1 MLGRNIE
8 VHRRLWINLSVI
20 ALLLIVIAGC
30 GNSESG
36 KANSKTPEAT
46 APAANEAAANTSDN
60 HVNTTATR
68 TVKDAYG
75 DVEVPENPKRI
86 VVLDIGA
93 LDNLLEL
100 GIKPIGAPSILS
112 AGDPYP
118 AYLKGTDGIENIG
131 SVNEPNLEAID
142 ALKPDLIIGNKD
154 AHEAIRDQLKQIAP
168 TVFVESLGVTW
179 KANLLLHAESVN
191 KQEAGK
197 KLLEDYQQKIEE
209 LKSKLAG
216 AEAIQVSLFRPRA
229 DKIQIYLKDTFAGS
243 IMSEAGIIRPAAQSD
258 EGFSKDLT
266 EEQMADLDGDVML
279 WFNREESAFAKLES
293 SPLWATLEGVKIN
306 RVHPV
311 DWEYW
316 MSGLGIQAVN
326 KVVNDLN
333 TYLVD

>member
-1 MLGRNIE
+1 MLGSHKGI
-8 VHRRLWINLSVI
+8 HRRFGIYFSVL
-20 ALLLIVIAGC
+20 ALMLTILAGC
-30 GNSESG
+30 GSSESSN
-36 KANSKTPEAT
+36 ANNKTPESV
-46 APAANEAAANTSDN
+46 APAATETASEDGNTQTS
-60 HVNTTATR
+60 TSATR
-68 TVKDAYG
+68 IVKDSYE
-75 DVEVPENPKRI
+75 DVEVPENPERI

-131 SVNEPNLEAID
+131 TVNEPNLEAID

-168 TVFVESLGVTW
+168 TVYVESLGVTW
-179 KANLLLHAESVN
+179 KANLSLHAETVN

-197 KLLEDYQQKIEE
+197 KLLENYQQRIEE
-209 LKSKLAG
+209 LKSKLSAS
-216 AEAIQVSLFRPRA
+216 EPIEVSLFRPREE
-229 DKIQIYLKDTFAGS
+229 KIQIYLKGTFAGS
-243 IMSEAGIIRPAAQSD
+243 IMTDAGIARPAAQSD

-266 EEQMADLDGDVML
+266 IEQIADLDGNVML
-279 WFNREESAFAKLES
+279 WFNREESAFAKLEG
-293 SPLWATLEGVKIN
+293 SPLWATLEGAKN
-306 RVHPV
+306 KRVHPV

-326 KVVNDLN
+326 KVVDDLN

>member
-1 MLGRNIE
+1 MLGSQMGI
-8 VHRRLWINLSVI
+8 HRKSWIYLSVLV
-20 ALLLIVIAGC
+20 LLLTVLAGC
-30 GNSESG
+30 GNSESDTTNG
-36 KANSKTPEAT
+36 NTSGSATPASTET
-46 APAANEAAANTSDN
+46 AANATDNQANTA
-60 HVNTTATR
+60 ATR
-68 TVKDAYG
+68 VVKDAYEE
-75 DVEVPENPKRI
+75 VEVPENPERI

-100 GIKPIGAPSILS
+100 GIKPIGAPSILT

-118 AYLKGTDGIENIG
+118 AYLKGTDGIDNIG
-131 SVNEPNLEAID
+131 TVNEPNMEAID

-179 KANLLLHAESVN
+179 KANLLLHAETVN

-197 KLLEDYQQKIEE
+197 KLLENYEQRIEE
-209 LKSKLAG
+209 LKSKLSAN
-216 AEAIQVSLFRPRA
+216 EPIEVSLFRPRE
-229 DKIQIYLKDTFAGS
+229 DKIQIYLKGTFAGS
-243 IMSEAGIIRPAAQSD
+243 IMTDAGITRPAAQSD

-266 EEQMADLDGDVML
+266 TEQIADLDGDVML

-293 SPLWATLEGVKIN
+293 SALWATLEGAKN
-306 RVHPV
+306 KRVHPV

-326 KVVNDLN
+326 KVVDDLN
-333 TYLVD
+333 AYLVD